1 MESMVNFSF
10 RSKPVFHSLPAVD
23 LEMLLICNMELFMTI
38 ANNFQPLTIV
48 VKISAEFLNP
58 HMTTK
63 DDYYYYYYNFIYYQ
77 IIKIIKKYI
86 YNSLITKKKK
96 KNGNRFQLK
105 TGQIQGRIDNI
116 KLPFLHLRQKRT

>member
-23 LEMLLICNMELFMTI
+23 PETLLICNMELFMTI

-63 DDYYYYYYNFIYYQ
+63 DDYYYYCYNFIYSQ
-77 IIKIIKKYI
+77 IIKIIKNMYI

-96 KNGNRFQLK
+96 K
-105 TGQIQGRIDNI
+105 
-116 KLPFLHLRQKRT
+116 